1 MDVHIDAKL
10 ASTCAAAMR
19 PYVNLLWPL
28 VGMHAFRRWHC
39 LGSTLLEYTVY
50 LIMNDGAVK
59 SEGKSIEELV
69 PFMDRDP
76 QTTVAA
82 AKMPSPRLMKTH
94 MPYGC
99 LPAAIEAGNAKVT
112 SGLFSSCRRTRL
124 LTLIALV
131 DAQCDKLAS
140 VKRRPSQ
147 VASTR
152 PPTVLCLSQLASD
165 SSLSI
170 TQWARGSASR
180 GFLCVSW
187 NLFRASRTQL

>member
-1 MDVHIDAKL
+1 
-10 ASTCAAAMR
+10 
-19 PYVNLLWPL
+19 
-28 VGMHAFRRWHC
+28 
-39 LGSTLLEYTVY
+39 
-50 LIMNDGAVK
+50 MNDGAVK

-131 DAQCDKLAS
+131 DAQFGQTS
-140 VKRRPSQ
+140 T
-147 VASTR
+147 VASSINSTADGPLFITISVR
-152 PPTVLCLSQLASD
+152 LKFVYNTMSEGQRIARVPLRELKLI
-165 SSLSI
+165 SS
-170 TQWARGSASR
+170 
-180 GFLCVSW
+180 
-187 NLFRASRTQL
+187 